1 MSDSRPDAGP
11 PPGPAVAAA
20 SHATLTTLDL
30 LVRARA
36 GHAPAL
42 DELCARYMAR
52 LSRWAHGRLP
62 RHSRSLLETADLVQE
77 AIVRT
82 VQRLDRLELEHD
94 GSLQAYFRQAIMNR
108 IRDQVRAGRGREHA
122 PEAAAALPAPGP
134 SPLESVLNRETL
146 EQYEAALA
154 RLTEEEQLGIHL
166 RLELDYSYAQIAE
179 ALAKPSP
186 DAARMT
192 VNRAIG
198 RLAREMR
205 DVR

>member
-11 PPGPAVAAA
+11 PPEAAVAAA

-36 GHAPAL
+36 GNPEAL
-42 DELCARYMAR
+42 NDLCARYHAR

-82 VQRLDRLELEHD
+82 VQRFDRLELAHD

-108 IRDQVRAGRGREHA
+108 IRDQVRAGRGRENA
-122 PEAAAALPAPGP
+122 PEAAAALSSPGP

-146 EQYEAALA
+146 EHYEAALA
-154 RLTEEEQLGIHL
+154 RLTEEDQLGIHL

-179 ALAKPSP
+179 ALAKPST
-186 DAARMT
+186 DAARMC